1 MKIVKGAVTFK
12 LGKPLYGAEA
22 LAAGALALGA
32 RAQVFVDET
41 KTTFSIEI
49 RPAATRMKEGDLLSL
64 GGEFL
69 NEALNH
75 EYRQRVV
82 AANAPLTQA
91 VFAPLFAKGF
101 PEVPADPLEELEPT
115 VKADRARDVEELLA
129 QARRMR

>member
-1 MKIVKGAVTFK
+1 MKIVKGSILVK
-12 LGKPLYGAEA
+12 LGKPLYGAEG
-22 LAAGALALGA
+22 LAEGALALGK
-32 RAQVFVDET
+32 RAQVFVDES
-41 KTTFSIEI
+41 KTAFSIEI
-49 RPAATRMKEGDLLSL
+49 VPAKPLRAAEALAL

-82 AANAPLTQA
+82 QANAPLTQA

-101 PEVPADPLEELEPT
+101 PAVPADPLEELEPA

-129 QARRMR
+129 QARSMK

>member
-1 MKIVKGAVTFK
+1 MKIIKGSVVFK
-12 LGKPLYGAEA
+12 LGKPLYGAEG
-22 LAAGALALGA
+22 LAAGALALGT
-32 RAQVFVDET
+32 RAQVFVGET
-41 KTTFSIEI
+41 KTAFSVEI
-49 RPAATRMKEGDLLSL
+49 KPAKAMPSARLRSL

-82 AANAPLTQA
+82 QANAPLTQA

-101 PEVPADPLEELEPT
+101 PAVPADPLEELEPT

-129 QARRMR
+129 QAREMR

>member
-1 MKIVKGAVTFK
+1 MKIVKGSVVFK
-12 LGKPLYGAEA
+12 LGKPLYGAES

-32 RAQVFVDET
+32 SAQVLVDET
-41 KTTFSIEI
+41 KTAFSVEI
-49 RPAATRMKEGDLLSL
+49 QPATALNSAQLLAL

-82 AANAPLTQA
+82 RANAPLTQA

-101 PEVPADPLEELEPT
+101 PAVPADPLEELEPA

-129 QARRMR
+129 QARGML

>member
-1 MKIVKGAVTFK
+1 MKISKGAVVVK
-12 LGKPLYGAEA
+12 LGKPPYGAEG

-41 KTTFSIEI
+41 KTAFSVEI
-49 RPAATRMKEGDLLSL
+49 KPAVRLKEADLFAL

-82 AANAPLTQA
+82 QANAPLTQA
-91 VFAPLFAKGF
+91 VLAPLFAKGF
-101 PEVPADPLEELEPT
+101 PELPADPLEELEPQ
-115 VKADRARDVEELLA
+115 VKADRLRDVEELLA
-129 QARRMR
+129 QARGMA

>member
-1 MKIVKGAVTFK
+1 MKIVKGSVVFK
-12 LGKPLYGAEA
+12 LGKPLYGGES
-22 LAAGALALGA
+22 LAAGALALGK

-41 KTTFSIEI
+41 KAAFSVEI
-49 RPAATRMKEGDLLSL
+49 VPAGRLSPAEGLAL

-82 AANAPLTQA
+82 RANAPLTQA

-101 PEVPADPLEELEPT
+101 PAVPADPLEELEPT

-129 QARRMR
+129 AARAMK